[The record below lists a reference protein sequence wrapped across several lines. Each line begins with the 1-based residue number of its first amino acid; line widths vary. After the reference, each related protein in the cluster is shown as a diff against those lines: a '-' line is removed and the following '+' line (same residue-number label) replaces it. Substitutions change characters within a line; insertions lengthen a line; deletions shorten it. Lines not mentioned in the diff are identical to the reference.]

1 MKLSKKLLVG
11 VVGLSML
18 ALTACGAK
26 EAALKDGTYE
36 GTGKGY
42 GGDIK
47 VELVVSGG
55 KITDFKAVE
64 HKETPGISDPAF
76 EGIKEQLIEKQ
87 TTEGIEVVSG
97 ATSTS
102 NGLIEAANEAL
113 PKAKQ

>member
-1 MKLSKKLLVG
+1 MKLSKALFVG

-18 ALTACGAK
+18 ALTACGAE

-47 VELVVSGG
+47 IELVVSGG
-55 KITDFKAVE
+55 KITDLKAVE
-64 HKETPGISDPAF
+64 HKETAGIADGAF

-87 TTEGIEVVSG
+87 SAEGLEIVTG

-102 NGLIEAANEAL
+102 NGLIEAVNVAL
-113 PKAKQ
+113 PKAQQ